1 MQRRTGLSV
10 LMAFPENARVPP
22 SGRQQ
27 DRHHAVTLQICGGKP
42 MAERTADI
50 AEFRHPNPRSVG
62 ILILIVIIVIVGWG
76 TFTIVPAGHR
86 GVVLWW
92 GSVEK
97 RVMGEGLNFKAP
109 IAERVI
115 KVDVRVQPHPFKEID
130 ASSKEY
136 QMVKMTGMM
145 NFHIDPMYVNDL
157 YQKVGLDFADKV
169 IDPAFNDFVKEVVP
183 TYPIGEILPKREE
196 IRKRAMAK
204 LGDNLSRY
212 HIIVDDIYFANI
224 QFSPEYANAI
234 EAKQVAQQQVETQKQ
249 VLAQREIEA
258 QQKVATAK
266 GEAESILVVAEG
278 QAKANDALSR
288 SISPILVQYKSV
300 EKWNGL
306 LPQVSGGAV
315 PFIDM
320 SRMGALPGGTRGTPK
335 KGE

>member
-1 MQRRTGLSV
+1 M
-10 LMAFPENARVPP
+10 E
-22 SGRQQ
+22 
-27 DRHHAVTLQICGGKP
+27 
-42 MAERTADI
+42 ERTIDI
-50 AEFRHPNPRSVG
+50 GDFKLPKPRTVG
-62 ILILIVIIVIVGWG
+62 MLILLFFILIIGWG
-76 TFTIVPAGHR
+76 TFVIVPAGHR
-86 GVVLWW
+86 GVALWW

-97 RVMGEGLNFKAP
+97 RIMGEGLNFKVP
-109 IAERVI
+109 IAETVI
-115 KVDVRVQPHPFKEID
+115 KVDVKVQPHPFKEID

-136 QMVKMTGMM
+136 QNVKMTGMM
-145 NFHIDPMYVNDL
+145 NFHIDPSFVNDL

-196 IRKRAMAK
+196 IRQRAMKK

-224 QFSPEYANAI
+224 RFSPEYEGAI
-234 EAKQVAQQQVETQKQ
+234 EAKQVAQQQVETQRQ

-266 GEAESILVVAEG
+266 GEAESILVVAQG

-288 SISPILVQYKSV
+288 SISPILVQYKGI
-300 EKWNGL
+300 EKWNGI

-315 PFIDM
+315 PFIDL
-320 SRMGALPGGTRGTPK
+320 SKMGGLSGGAEGSK
-335 KGE
+335 K

>member
-1 MQRRTGLSV
+1 MPDRTIDVSELKFPKPRNLGIIIVV
-10 LMAFPENARVPP
+10 L
-22 SGRQQ
+22 
-27 DRHHAVTLQICGGKP
+27 I
-42 MAERTADI
+42 
-50 AEFRHPNPRSVG
+50 
-62 ILILIVIIVIVGWG
+62 IVIIGWG
-76 TFTIVPAGHR
+76 TFVIIPAGHR
-86 GVVLWW
+86 GVILFW

-97 RVMGEGLNFKAP
+97 RIMGEGLNFKVP
-109 IAERVI
+109 IAESVI
-115 KVDVRVQPHPFKEID
+115 KVDVKVQPHPFKQID

-136 QMVKMTGMM
+136 QMVNMTGMM
-145 NFHIDPMYVNDL
+145 NFHIDPSYVNDL

-196 IRKRAMAK
+196 IRKRAMTK

-224 QFSPEYANAI
+224 RFSAGYEGAV

-266 GEAESILVVAEG
+266 GEAESILVVAQG

-288 SISPILVQYKSV
+288 SISPILVQYKGI
-300 EKWNGL
+300 EKWNGI

-315 PFIDM
+315 PFIDV
-320 SRMGALPGGTRGTPK
+320 SKLGSAAGGK
-335 KGE
+335 EK

>member
-1 MQRRTGLSV
+1 MMREGSIMSFEYKTPKPRTIGIIV
-10 LMAFPENARVPP
+10 L
-22 SGRQQ
+22 
-27 DRHHAVTLQICGGKP
+27 L
-42 MAERTADI
+42 
-50 AEFRHPNPRSVG
+50 
-62 ILILIVIIVIVGWG
+62 LIVFFVLWG
-76 TFTIVPAGHR
+76 TFVIIPAGHR

-97 RVMGEGLNFKAP
+97 RVMGEGLNFKVP

-115 KVDVRVQPHPFKEID
+115 KVDVKVQPHPFKEID

-145 NFHIDPMYVNDL
+145 NFHIDPAYVNDL

-196 IRKRAMAK
+196 IRKRAMGK
-204 LGDNLSRY
+204 LGENLSRY
-212 HIIVDDIYFANI
+212 HILVDDIYIANI
-224 QFSPEYANAI
+224 RFSPEYEKAV
-234 EAKQVAQQQVETQKQ
+234 EAKQVAQQQVETQRQ

-266 GEAESILVVAEG
+266 GEAESILVVAQG

-300 EKWNGL
+300 EKWNGI

-315 PFIDM
+315 PFVDLTK
-320 SRMGALPGGTRGTPK
+320 MGGLSGGTEGSKR
-335 KGE
+335 

>member
-1 MQRRTGLSV
+1 MEEQSMMPFGYKIPKPRT
-10 LMAFPENARVPP
+10 
-22 SGRQQ
+22 
-27 DRHHAVTLQICGGKP
+27 
-42 MAERTADI
+42 
-50 AEFRHPNPRSVG
+50 VG
-62 ILILIVIIVIVGWG
+62 IIILLFLIIIVLWG
-76 TFTIVPAGHR
+76 TFVIVPAGHR
-86 GVVLWW
+86 GVCLWW

-97 RVMGEGLNFKAP
+97 RIMGEGLNFIVP
-109 IAERVI
+109 IAKRVI
-115 KVDVRVQPHPFKEID
+115 KVDVKVQPHPFKEID

-136 QMVKMTGMM
+136 QIVKMTGMM
-145 NFHIDPMYVNDL
+145 NFHIDPAFVNDL

-183 TYPIGEILPKREE
+183 PYPIGEILPKREE
-196 IRKRAMAK
+196 IRQRAMKK

-224 QFSPEYANAI
+224 RFSPGYEGAV

-266 GEAESILVVAEG
+266 GEAEAIQVVAQG

-288 SISPILVQYKSV
+288 SITPILVQYKGI
-300 EKWNGL
+300 EKWNGI

-315 PFIDM
+315 PFVDL
-320 SRMGALPGGTRGTPK
+320 SKMGGVPAGIEGSK
-335 KGE
+335 K

>member
-1 MQRRTGLSV
+1 
-10 LMAFPENARVPP
+10 
-22 SGRQQ
+22 
-27 DRHHAVTLQICGGKP
+27 
-42 MAERTADI
+42 MAERTLEAFEMRGPKPRTIGIFI
-50 AEFRHPNPRSVG
+50 ALF
-62 ILILIVIIVIVGWG
+62 IIFIVLWG
-76 TFTIVPAGHR
+76 CFAMVPTGQR

-97 RVMGEGLNFKAP
+97 RIMGEGLNFKVP

-115 KVDVRVQPHPFKEID
+115 KVDVKVQPHPFKEID

-145 NFHIDPMYVNDL
+145 NFHIDPSFVNDL

-196 IRKRAMAK
+196 IRQRAMKK

-224 QFSPEYANAI
+224 QFSPEYAGAI

-266 GEAESILVVAEG
+266 GEAESIQVVAQG
-278 QAKANDALSR
+278 QAKANEVLSR
-288 SISPILVQYKSV
+288 SISPILVQYKGI
-300 EKWNGL
+300 EKWNGI

-315 PFIDM
+315 PLID
-320 SRMGALPGGTRGTPK
+320 L
-335 KGE
+335 KGEGILG

>member
-1 MQRRTGLSV
+1 MREKSLDSLEFNGSQPRTIG
-10 LMAFPENARVPP
+10 
-22 SGRQQ
+22 
-27 DRHHAVTLQICGGKP
+27 
-42 MAERTADI
+42 
-50 AEFRHPNPRSVG
+50 
-62 ILILIVIIVIVGWG
+62 IIVVLLFLCILLWG
-76 TFTIVPAGHR
+76 TFVIVPAGSR

-97 RVMGEGLNFKAP
+97 RIMDEGLNFKVP
-109 IAERVI
+109 MTETVI
-115 KVDVRVQPHPFKEID
+115 KVDVRVQPHPFREID

-136 QMVKMTGMM
+136 QIVKMTGMM
-145 NFHIDPMYVNDL
+145 NFHIDPAFVNDL

-196 IRKRAMAK
+196 IRQTAMKK
-204 LGDNLSRY
+204 LGNNLSRY

-224 QFSPEYANAI
+224 RFSPEYEKAI

-266 GEAESILVVAEG
+266 GEAESILVVAQE
-278 QAKANDALSR
+278 QAKANEVLSH
-288 SISPILVQYKSV
+288 SITPILVSYKSI
-300 EKWNGL
+300 ERWNGS

-315 PFIDM
+315 PFIELGKM
-320 SRMGALPGGTRGTPK
+320 PGLSGTASIDK
-335 KGE
+335 Q

>member
-1 MQRRTGLSV
+1 MLI
-10 LMAFPENARVPP
+10 LLF
-22 SGRQQ
+22 
-27 DRHHAVTLQICGGKP
+27 
-42 MAERTADI
+42 
-50 AEFRHPNPRSVG
+50 F
-62 ILILIVIIVIVGWG
+62 ILIIGWG
-76 TFTIVPAGHR
+76 TFVIVPAGHR
-86 GVVLWW
+86 GVALWW

-97 RVMGEGLNFKAP
+97 RIMGEGLNFKVP

-115 KVDVRVQPHPFKEID
+115 KVDVKVQPHPFKEID

-145 NFHIDPMYVNDL
+145 NFHIDPAYVNDL

-196 IRKRAMAK
+196 IRQRAMKK

-224 QFSPEYANAI
+224 RFSTGYEGAV

-266 GEAESILVVAEG
+266 GEAESILVVAQG

-288 SISPILVQYKSV
+288 SISPILVQYKGI
-300 EKWNGL
+300 EKWNGI

-315 PFIDM
+315 PFIDL
-320 SRMGALPGGTRGTPK
+320 SKMGGLSGGAEGSK
-335 KGE
+335 K

>member
-1 MQRRTGLSV
+1 MPERSLE
-10 LMAFPENARVPP
+10 AFDFKGP
-22 SGRQQ
+22 
-27 DRHHAVTLQICGGKP
+27 KP
-42 MAERTADI
+42 QT
-50 AEFRHPNPRSVG
+50 
-62 ILILIVIIVIVGWG
+62 ILIVIVLLILFIVSWG
-76 TFTIVPAGHR
+76 SFAIVPAGHR

-97 RVMGEGLNFKAP
+97 RIMGEGLNFKVP

-115 KVDVRVQPHPFKEID
+115 KVDVKVQPHPFKEID
-130 ASSKEY
+130 ASSREY

-145 NFHIDPMYVNDL
+145 NFHIDPSFVNDL

-196 IRKRAMAK
+196 IRKRAMGK
-204 LGDNLSRY
+204 LGENLARY

-224 QFSPEYANAI
+224 RFSPEYEGAI

-258 QQKVATAK
+258 QQKVASAK
-266 GEAESILVVAEG
+266 GEAESILVVAQG

-288 SISPILVQYKSV
+288 SISPILVQYKGV
-300 EKWNGL
+300 EKWNGI

-315 PFIDM
+315 PFINLGK
-320 SRMGALPGGTRGTPK
+320 MGVLSAETEGSK
-335 KGE
+335 K

>member
-1 MQRRTGLSV
+1 
-10 LMAFPENARVPP
+10 
-22 SGRQQ
+22 
-27 DRHHAVTLQICGGKP
+27 
-42 MAERTADI
+42 
-50 AEFRHPNPRSVG
+50 
-62 ILILIVIIVIVGWG
+62 
-76 TFTIVPAGHR
+76 
-86 GVVLWW
+86 
-92 GSVEK
+92 
-97 RVMGEGLNFKAP
+97 MGEGLNFKVP
-109 IAERVI
+109 IAESVI
-115 KVDVRVQPHPFKEID
+115 KVDVKVQPHPFKEID

-145 NFHIDPMYVNDL
+145 NFHIDPSYVNDL

-224 QFSPEYANAI
+224 QFSPEYAGAI

-288 SISPILVQYKSV
+288 SITPILVQYKSV

-320 SRMGALPGGTRGTPK
+320 SKMGGVKADATKTEATK
-335 KGE
+335 K

>member
-1 MQRRTGLSV
+1 M
-10 LMAFPENARVPP
+10 P
-22 SGRQQ
+22 
-27 DRHHAVTLQICGGKP
+27 
-42 MAERTADI
+42 ERTMNLS
-50 AEFRHPNPRSVG
+50 ELKFPKPRNVG
-62 ILILIVIIVIVGWG
+62 LIILLLIILVIGWS
-76 TFTIVPAGHR
+76 TFVIVPAGHR
-86 GVVLWW
+86 GVVLLW

-97 RVMGEGLNFKAP
+97 RIMGEGLNFKMP
-109 IAERVI
+109 IAESVI
-115 KVDVRVQPHPFKEID
+115 KVDVKVQPHPFKEID
-130 ASSKEY
+130 ASSREY

-145 NFHIDPMYVNDL
+145 NFHIDPAYVNDL

-196 IRKRAMAK
+196 IRQRAMKK

-224 QFSPEYANAI
+224 RFSTGYEGAV

-266 GEAESILVVAEG
+266 GEAESILVVAQG

-288 SISPILVQYKSV
+288 SITPILVQYKGV
-300 EKWNGL
+300 EKWNGI

-315 PFIDM
+315 PFIDLGK
-320 SRMGALPGGTRGTPK
+320 MGGGGAEGSK
-335 KGE
+335 K

>member
-1 MQRRTGLSV
+1 MPERPLDAFNFKGPKPRT
-10 LMAFPENARVPP
+10 
-22 SGRQQ
+22 
-27 DRHHAVTLQICGGKP
+27 
-42 MAERTADI
+42 
-50 AEFRHPNPRSVG
+50 
-62 ILILIVIIVIVGWG
+62 ILILIVLLILFIVSWG
-76 TFTIVPAGHR
+76 SFAIVPAGHR
-86 GVVLWW
+86 GVVLLW

-97 RVMGEGLNFKAP
+97 RIMGEGLNFKVP

-115 KVDVRVQPHPFKEID
+115 KVDVKVQPHPFKEID

-145 NFHIDPMYVNDL
+145 NFHIDPAYVNDL

-196 IRKRAMAK
+196 IRQRAMKK

-224 QFSPEYANAI
+224 RFSPEYERAI

-266 GEAESILVVAEG
+266 GEAESILVVAQG

-288 SISPILVQYKSV
+288 SISSILVQYKSV
-300 EKWNGL
+300 EKWNGI

-315 PFIDM
+315 PFIDLGK
-320 SRMGALPGGTRGTPK
+320 MGGLSGGTEGSK
-335 KGE
+335 K